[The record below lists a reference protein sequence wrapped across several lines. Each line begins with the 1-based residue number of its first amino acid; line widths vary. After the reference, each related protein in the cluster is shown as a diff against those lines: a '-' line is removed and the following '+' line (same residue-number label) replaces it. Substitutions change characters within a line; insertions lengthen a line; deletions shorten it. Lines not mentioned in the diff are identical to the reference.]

1 MKAIVIETPGDAGG
15 LRLTSVHDPIPKDD
29 ELLVRVHATALNR
42 TDILQRMGGYPAR
55 RGDSDILGLELAGEV
70 VDVGAA
76 VTQFTAGDRIY
87 GLSGAGGYAQLDT
100 IHESL
105 AMPMPMELNFQQ
117 AASIPEVFF
126 TASTALRTLG
136 NLQEGE
142 RALIHAG
149 GGGVGIA
156 AIQIAKLLKAE
167 AWVTCGSDDK
177 CKKAGDL
184 GADVT
189 INYQEQDFADDVKQ
203 RTDGEGVHVIL
214 DVVSANYWARNLAS
228 LATARRMVL
237 VAMLSGV
244 KTDVNLG
251 QILGRRLQIFGTVMR
266 SRPLADRAA
275 ITRDYSDMLEPAI
288 VAGKIKPVIDKVFPL
303 REAAETHRYMEAN
316 QNFGKIVL
324 DVANG
329 V

>member
-1 MKAIVIETPGDAGG
+1 MKAIIVEKPGDADV
-15 LRLTSVHDPIPKDD
+15 LRLTSVLDPIPKDD

-42 TDILQRMGGYPAR
+42 ADILQRMGGYPSR

-76 VTQFTAGDRIY
+76 VTQFTPGDHIY
-87 GLSGAGGYAQLDT
+87 GLSGAGGYAQLAT

-105 AMPMPMELNFQQ
+105 AMPMPKELNFQQ

-126 TASTALRTLG
+126 TAGTALRTLG

-149 GGGVGIA
+149 GSGVGIA

-167 AWVTCGSDDK
+167 VWATCGSAGK
-177 CKKAGDL
+177 CKKAGRL
-184 GADVT
+184 GADVA
-189 INYQEQDFADDVKQ
+189 INYQEQDFADEVKQ

-214 DVVSANYWARNLAS
+214 DVVGADHWARNIAS
-228 LATARRMVL
+228 LATAGRMVL
-237 VAMLSGV
+237 VGALSGT

-275 ITRDYSDMLEPAI
+275 MTRDYRDTLEAAI
-288 VAGKIKPVIDKVFPL
+288 VSGKMKPVIDKVFPL
-303 REAAETHRYMEAN
+303 REAAEAHRYMEAN

-324 DVANG
+324 DVAGG